1 MSMDYLQLLMA
12 INNLFNAFLLSECHR
27 MGLFDDDA
35 YRAYLNEA
43 LENLSFYEAEDQ
55 E

>member
-1 MSMDYLQLLMA
+1 MSMDYLPLLVA
-12 INNLFNAFLLSECHR
+12 LNNLFNAFLLSECHR

-35 YRAYLNEA
+35 YRAYLNES
-43 LENLSFYEAEDQ
+43 LGNFSLYGAEDQ